1 MTNIAVLF
9 FLILLNGVLALAEA
23 ALMSARKARLQGL
36 ADDGDK
42 AAQIALELAN
52 EPMAFLSTVQIG
64 ITLVGILA
72 GAFGEATL
80 AGQLATLL
88 ERAPL
93 LAPYSRALSL
103 VIVVIIVAYVSLVL
117 GELAPKRL
125 ALYNPER
132 LASLVAPP
140 MRVLSRWASPA
151 VRFLSFSAS
160 LVLRLFGITDIKDAP
175 VTEDELKVLIAQG
188 TAAGVFDAA
197 EQNIMRRTLRLGDR
211 TAATL
216 MTPRPDIVW
225 LDLDDDPA
233 EVWRKITTT
242 TFTRFP
248 VARGAL
254 DAIAGVVRARDL
266 LTSAGRGDSLSLES
280 VLQPPLLVPES
291 TPALRVLEILKRAR
305 SQMALILDE
314 YGGVSGLV
322 TLEDILQ
329 AIVGDISDEA
339 QPTEAVRR
347 LDGSWLLDGAL
358 PVDEM
363 QELLDLDDLPGA
375 GDYLTVAGFI
385 MRQLG
390 HIPSAGDRFTWENCE
405 FEVVDMDGRRVDKVL
420 VSERGETIGV
430 S

>member
-1 MTNIAVLF
+1 
-9 FLILLNGVLALAEA
+9 
-23 ALMSARKARLQGL
+23 
-36 ADDGDK
+36 

>member
-1 MTNIAVLF
+1 MTNVAVLF

>member
-1 MTNIAVLF
+1 MTNVAVLF

-23 ALMSARKARLQGL
+23 ALMSARKARLQSL

-80 AGQLATLL
+80 AGQLVTLL

-93 LAPYSRALSL
+93 LAPYSQALSL
-103 VIVVIIVAYVSLVL
+103 VIVVIIVAYISLVL

>member
-1 MTNIAVLF
+1 
-9 FLILLNGVLALAEA
+9 
-23 ALMSARKARLQGL
+23 
-36 ADDGDK
+36 
-42 AAQIALELAN
+42 
-52 EPMAFLSTVQIG
+52 MAFLSTVQIG

-103 VIVVIIVAYVSLVL
+103 VIVVIIVAYISLVL
-117 GELAPKRL
+117 GELVPKRL
-125 ALYNPER
+125 ALSNPER
-132 LASLVAPP
+132 LVSLVARP

-160 LVLRLFGITDIKDAP
+160 LVLRLFGVTDIKDAP

-254 DAIAGVVRARDL
+254 DVLIVIYVPVGVAAHDASLRTGSPESSGTTSRKLPTPKYSQNASCLVIDRNGSRVKSLIVVRL
-266 LTSAGRGDSLSLES
+266 LRIASDTDSVRRSSAK
-280 VLQPPLLVPES
+280 QPPQ
-291 TPALRVLEILKRAR
+291 R
-305 SQMALILDE
+305 SI
-314 YGGVSGLV
+314 
-322 TLEDILQ
+322 
-329 AIVGDISDEA
+329 
-339 QPTEAVRR
+339 QP
-347 LDGSWLLDGAL
+347 
-358 PVDEM
+358 P
-363 QELLDLDDLPGA
+363 
-375 GDYLTVAGFI
+375 
-385 MRQLG
+385 
-390 HIPSAGDRFTWENCE
+390 
-405 FEVVDMDGRRVDKVL
+405 
-420 VSERGETIGV
+420 
-430 S
+430 

>member
-1 MTNIAVLF
+1 MTNVAVLF

-125 ALYNPER
+125 ALSNPER
-132 LASLVAPP
+132 LVSLVARP

-160 LVLRLFGITDIKDAP
+160 LVLRLFGVTDIKDAP

>member
-1 MTNIAVLF
+1 MTPPRLAM
-9 FLILLNGVLALAEA
+9 ALAGLA

-80 AGQLATLL
+80 AGQLVTLL

-93 LAPYSRALSL
+93 LAPYSQALSL

-125 ALYNPER
+125 ALSNPER
-132 LASLVAPP
+132 LVSLVARP

-160 LVLRLFGITDIKDAP
+160 LVLRLFGVTDIKDAP

-420 VSERGETIGV
+420 VSAG
-430 S
+430 

>member
-1 MTNIAVLF
+1 MTNVAVLF

-225 LDLDDDPA
+225 LDLDGDPA

>member
-1 MTNIAVLF
+1 MTNVAVLF

-93 LAPYSRALSL
+93 LAPYSQALSL
-103 VIVVIIVAYVSLVL
+103 VIVVIIVAYISLVL

-125 ALYNPER
+125 ALSNPER
-132 LASLVAPP
+132 LVSLVARP

-188 TAAGVFDAA
+188 AAAGVFDAA

>member
-1 MTNIAVLF
+1 MTNVAVLF

-160 LVLRLFGITDIKDAP
+160 LVLRLFGVTDIKDAP

-225 LDLDDDPA
+225 LDLDGDPA

>member
-1 MTNIAVLF
+1 MTNVAVLF

-160 LVLRLFGITDIKDAP
+160 LVLPLFGITDIKDAP

-225 LDLDDDPA
+225 LDLDGDPA

>member
-1 MTNIAVLF
+1 MTNVAVLF

-103 VIVVIIVAYVSLVL
+103 VIVVIIVAYISLVM

-132 LASLVAPP
+132 LASLVARP

-160 LVLRLFGITDIKDAP
+160 LVLRLFGVTDIKDAP

-225 LDLDDDPA
+225 LDLDGDPA

-266 LTSAGRGDSLSLES
+266 LTSAGRGDSLSLEP

-347 LDGSWLLDGAL
+347 PDGSWLLDGAL

-390 HIPSAGDRFTWENCE
+390 HIPSAGDRFTWKNCE

>member
-1 MTNIAVLF
+1 MTNVAVLF

-103 VIVVIIVAYVSLVL
+103 VIVVIIVAYISLVL

>member
-1 MTNIAVLF
+1 MTNVAVLF

-160 LVLRLFGITDIKDAP
+160 LVLRLFGVTDIKDAP

>member
-1 MTNIAVLF
+1 MTNVAVLF

-125 ALYNPER
+125 ALSNPER
-132 LASLVAPP
+132 LVSLVARP

-160 LVLRLFGITDIKDAP
+160 LVLRLFGVTDIKDAP

-225 LDLDDDPA
+225 LDLDGDPA

>member
-1 MTNIAVLF
+1 MTNVAVLF

-23 ALMSARKARLQGL
+23 ALMSARKARLQSL
-36 ADDGDK
+36 AYDGDK